1 MITRHKTL
9 LVTGSTGNIG
19 SEICLKAAKEG
30 FSIALHYNK
39 NYKKV
44 NFLAQSIKK
53 IGVDAFPIKADL
65 RNQSEIKTMFLEID
79 KRWNNLT
86 SVVNNAAIS
95 GDRVSLINIKGS
107 KVEEIFKINFYACF
121 EIMKESIK
129 RMKISDGGS
138 IVNISSNAIK
148 TGGYNIA
155 AYLASKQALESLS
168 KSSAKEFSKNNIR
181 INIVRPGIIGF
192 DDSVLNEPLNK
203 KKKVI
208 PMNRL
213 GKPIEVA
220 NSVVWLLSEKASYLC
235 GATISV
241 TGGY

>member
-1 MITRHKTL
+1 
-9 LVTGSTGNIG
+9 
-19 SEICLKAAKEG
+19 
-30 FSIALHYNK
+30 
-39 NYKKV
+39 
-44 NFLAQSIKK
+44 
-53 IGVDAFPIKADL
+53 
-65 RNQSEIKTMFLEID
+65 MFLEID

-107 KVEEIFKINFYACF
+107 KVEEIFKINFYASF

-168 KSSAKEFSKNNIR
+168 KSSAREFSKNNIR

-192 DDSVLNEPLNK
+192 DDPVLNEPLNK